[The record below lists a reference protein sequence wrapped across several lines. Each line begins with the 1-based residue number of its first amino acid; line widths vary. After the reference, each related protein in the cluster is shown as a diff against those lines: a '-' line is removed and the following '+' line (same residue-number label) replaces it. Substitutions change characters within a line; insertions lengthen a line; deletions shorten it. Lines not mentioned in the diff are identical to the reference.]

1 MNYTKPPLLY
11 AEQLK
16 LLTGRGLI
24 INDVI
29 SAELYLQHIS
39 YYRLSAYMIPFQGKK
54 DVFNADTTFEKIVD
68 LYVFDRELRLLV
80 LDAIERIEIAVH
92 KSSPPDINDLD
103 YPRKFKI
110 KINKIVVKGGNVKR
124 KIIKELET
132 IGITESTLFPEIEHQ
147 AAVVKQ
153 MYK

>member
-11 AEQLK
+11 AEQLR

-39 YYRLSAYMIPFQGKK
+39 YYRLSAYMIPFQGTK

-80 LDAIERIEIAVH
+80 LDATERIEIAVRSQIIYQMAH
-92 KSSPPDINDLD
+92 KYGSHWQDNTGLFKPPVRYANGTSPD
-103 YPRKFKI
+103 YYAEIQQIIAEHCRGRNPEVFIDHYR
-110 KINKIVVKGGNVKR
+110 NK
-124 KIIKELET
+124 
-132 IGITESTLFPEIEHQ
+132 
-147 AAVVKQ
+147 
-153 MYK
+153 